1 MGILHKLVHILHK
14 LDPQN
19 QRWQERQLEKARQ
32 IEDVTI
38 RDQLIEDIEAAFT
51 NNELDYGRKLYLIE
65 NCIYG
70 VDIQPI
76 ATQISKL
83 RFFISLIVD
92 QKSDR
97 NKGNFG
103 IRPLPNLETKFV
115 AANTLIGID
124 KPKTGINADSTRSL
138 FDNTEI
144 EALENQLKEVRHRL
158 FSAKT
163 PKYKRELRA
172 KDEAL
177 REQIGALLEAHGWGN
192 ATAQQLANWNPY
204 DQNASADFFDNEW
217 MFGISDGFDVVIGN
231 PPYID
236 SETMVKIG
244 LASLRDYLSNKL
256 KYTKGNWDIYIAFF
270 ETGFN
275 LLNKLGVM
283 SFITPDKWISKPF
296 GYELRKGLL
305 NNFYIITE
313 SGRNI
318 FESANVDSII
328 TFINKKQI
336 NYFDVYKFQKNESIK
351 IASIPKVQLA
361 EPYAFDWFF
370 SKHIE
375 IINKLEKLPRRL
387 SEFCICEN
395 ACATSD
401 AYKLKEF
408 LFNIEQ
414 DGFDQEQHFKVI
426 NTGTIGRYISKWGVK
441 PMTYLKDKYLTP
453 VVNKSEFLNAFNN
466 SYGIKSNKSK
476 IIIKGLTLLDACID
490 EIGVIIP
497 GKTTLILTETNQE
510 LSKLKFLLALL
521 NSKLPLFYIKEKY
534 NGSSY
539 NGGINFNVDMI
550 NNLPIPNILGQTQQP
565 FIKLIDY
572 ILYIISQPFYTST
585 DLAYAEERLMVNFL
599 ENLIDAL
606 VYELYFPDELHE
618 AGKYFISLIE
628 KENLPDLN
636 VVQGDKISTLKHIIK
651 RLTDKNHPLYVNLFF
666 LDSVPVVRV
675 IEGKP

>member
-1 MGILHKLVHILHK
+1 
-14 LDPQN
+14 
-19 QRWQERQLEKARQ
+19 
-32 IEDVTI
+32 
-38 RDQLIEDIEAAFT
+38 
-51 NNELDYGRKLYLIE
+51 
-65 NCIYG
+65 
-70 VDIQPI
+70 
-76 ATQISKL
+76 
-83 RFFISLIVD
+83 
-92 QKSDR
+92 
-97 NKGNFG
+97 
-103 IRPLPNLETKFV
+103 
-115 AANTLIGID
+115 
-124 KPKTGINADSTRSL
+124 
-138 FDNTEI
+138 
-144 EALENQLKEVRHRL
+144 
-158 FSAKT
+158 
-163 PKYKRELRA
+163 
-172 KDEAL
+172 
-177 REQIGALLEAHGWGN
+177 
-192 ATAQQLANWNPY
+192 
-204 DQNASADFFDNEW
+204 
-217 MFGISDGFDVVIGN
+217 
-231 PPYID
+231 
-236 SETMVKIG
+236 
-244 LASLRDYLSNKL
+244 
-256 KYTKGNWDIYIAFF
+256 
-270 ETGFN
+270 
-275 LLNKLGVM
+275 
-283 SFITPDKWISKPF
+283 
-296 GYELRKGLL
+296 
-305 NNFYIITE
+305 
-313 SGRNI
+313 
-318 FESANVDSII
+318 
-328 TFINKKQI
+328 
-336 NYFDVYKFQKNESIK
+336 
-351 IASIPKVQLA
+351 
-361 EPYAFDWFF
+361 
-370 SKHIE
+370 
-375 IINKLEKLPRRL
+375 
-387 SEFCICEN
+387 
-395 ACATSD
+395 
-401 AYKLKEF
+401 
-408 LFNIEQ
+408 
-414 DGFDQEQHFKVI
+414 
-426 NTGTIGRYISKWGVK
+426 
-441 PMTYLKDKYLTP
+441 MTYLKDKYLTP